1 VEGVEIPS
9 EILLPCELPEGEVLA
24 GWLREKGRKVEL
36 TVPQR
41 QSKADLLAM
50 VEKNALYE
58 LEKTKEA
65 PTRDL
70 QSLQDLAVI
79 LDLPALPHRIEGY
92 DILSY
97 SGFPCGG
104 VVSGVYRWGGR

>member
-1 VEGVEIPS
+1 MEGVEIPS

-58 LEKTKEA
+58 LEKTKRSA
-65 PTRDL
+65 DQGFTVFAGFSGNSRFTGTTP
-70 QSLQDLAVI
+70 
-79 LDLPALPHRIEGY
+79 PHRG
-92 DILSY
+92 L
-97 SGFPCGG
+97 
-104 VVSGVYRWGGR
+104 